1 MHLNELN
8 TAVPQYRLD
17 DLRMA
22 DFMAAQRPPNAE
34 KD

>member
-1 MHLNELN
+1 MDLTELN
-8 TAVPQYRLD
+8 TAVPQYPLD

-22 DFMAAQRPPNAE
+22 DFMASQRPTNAE